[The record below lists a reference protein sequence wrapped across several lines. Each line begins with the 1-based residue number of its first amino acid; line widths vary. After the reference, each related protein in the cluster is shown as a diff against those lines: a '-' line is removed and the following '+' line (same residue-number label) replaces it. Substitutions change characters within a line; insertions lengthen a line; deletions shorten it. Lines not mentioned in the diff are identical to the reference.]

1 MAKYNQDAIK
11 MISEAYQ
18 IDAQEAGRILNSIA
32 KDFGSLGGNQ
42 EQQYL
47 VAYYLIH
54 GDVPKDV
61 VDDTIGREVGNIRYN
76 NLVRK
81 IKNSTNGFFEDN
93 PNYENLLNHIQ
104 ENQQKNLDT
113 YDNYDSKDI
122 QDVKQSKD
130 IINDAITR
138 FNVSGADE
146 TYQERALVEYMI
158 AHGELT
164 EDAVL
169 EILGKDSITDVR
181 YNNIVTKVSNSVAE
195 AMRDKGYMEDA
206 NNEAIIHALY
216 NEGATARKLEEEGKL
231 NYIYDNNGLVYVD
244 SKGSKVDALGNV
256 LEDDYLNEYSSS
268 GNMEVE
274 SESFND
280 HQNLLY
286 ENLSKELGIDS
297 NELQDVT
304 KAISKEFGAN
314 AGVPEKKEQY
324 LIAYYMYYGDLPKNV
339 VDDVFKD
346 SNGEITNNRYNRI
359 LNNVKNYTDEYFK
372 NNPQYSDNYNSMK
385 ELHTSRAEENKN
397 YNTDDLKSIRYD
409 IDSIK
414 TEAAKDF
421 GIMFNGEKK
430 EQALVEYYLTYGE
443 LPKSAVLEI
452 LNKKNINDDRYT
464 RILTKVRNSVADAIK
479 NQGIME
485 GKDNEAILAA
495 LEDYTQPVRDY
506 RDENNLSLEFSKKD
520 GLSYTNGDG
529 IKVNPSDHVTFKE
542 NTPVETPEELPEIG
556 DSQFGE
562 TPETPKNDALKQFE
576 ETNKYYTDIWSLQPG
591 TTGYSIY
598 NNLTNAERN
607 AAQSAMQL
615 ADAQYQQASMQQ
627 AATVKSIVDQ
637 VRSER
642 MAKLRAGMNEAQIAN
657 DDMRMMMS
665 NINAMNDQMNAMNYA
680 NLQAQQQY
688 NLAQD
693 TAYKEYL
700 TNAQAMNQSGAAYY
714 TAQSGD
720 PYTQALNYMKQTGAS
735 YSDALKAVT
744 TGTTDTTKK

>member
-1 MAKYNQDAIK
+1 MGNKQYDSYYNPITGGQVYFKDEIWKHIFSSSDPAYSESYNFHRLAGPGLGIERADVGEAIQYYLTYGEMPSMSELERLTGRTIFNKDAEDRYDNITHDVQLFLK
-11 MISEAYQ
+11 KNGID
-18 IDAQEAGRILNSIA
+18 DAQLKEVTKKNREARDQGFTVNYS
-32 KDFGSLGGNQ
+32 D
-42 EQQYL
+42 
-47 VAYYLIH
+47 
-54 GDVPKDV
+54 
-61 VDDTIGREVGNIRYN
+61 
-76 NLVRK
+76 
-81 IKNSTNGFFEDN
+81 NGFTYNDN
-93 PNYENLLNHIQ
+93 
-104 ENQQKNLDT
+104 
-113 YDNYDSKDI
+113 
-122 QDVKQSKD
+122 
-130 IINDAITR
+130 
-138 FNVSGADE
+138 
-146 TYQERALVEYMI
+146 
-158 AHGELT
+158 
-164 EDAVL
+164 
-169 EILGKDSITDVR
+169 
-181 YNNIVTKVSNSVAE
+181 
-195 AMRDKGYMEDA
+195 
-206 NNEAIIHALY
+206 
-216 NEGATARKLEEEGKL
+216 
-231 NYIYDNNGLVYVD
+231 
-244 SKGSKVDALGNV
+244 KGSEIKPADL
-256 LEDDYLNEYSSS
+256 DEYSSS
-268 GNMEVE
+268 GNMK
-274 SESFND
+274 FNSGTFKD

-286 ENLSKELGIDS
+286 ENLSKELGIGS
-297 NELQDVT
+297 NELQDIT
-304 KAISKEFGAN
+304 KSISEEFGGLTN
-314 AGVPEKKEQY
+314 NKKEQY

-339 VDDVFKD
+339 VDDVFKN

-372 NNPQYSDNYNSMK
+372 NNPQYSGNYNSMK

-452 LNKKNINDDRYT
+452 LNKKNINDARYT
-464 RILTKVRNSVADAIK
+464 RILTKVRNSIAEAIK

-495 LEDYTQPVRDY
+495 LADYTQPVRDY

-529 IKVNPSDHVTFKE
+529 VKVNPSDHVTFKD
-542 NTPVETPEELPEIG
+542 NTTPEEIPEEIPEELPEVG

-562 TPETPKNDALKQFE
+562 TPETPQSDALKQFE

-627 AATVKSIVDQ
+627 AATVKNIVDQ